1 MGCGQCREQWILLQG
16 SSLSRSMDDAFWLPT
31 QRSFPALRTS
41 RSAPCWQHAL
51 QSPPPPP
58 LQCLASISSRS
69 ARPPGHSF
77 QQTSHP
83 MKSQSSHAAKV
94 MVCPRSAAI
103 CSLSVHSLWERH
115 HPAAQPSPHHAGE
128 HSWEIKVIKVNLH
141 LFLKHQTLTEAETS
155 LWMGYT

>member
-1 MGCGQCREQWILLQG
+1 MASAG
-16 SSLSRSMDDAFWLPT
+16 SSGFCYKDPLSADQWMMHSGSLHSGPFQLWGLLEALPADSML
-31 QRSFPALRTS
+31 SNL
-41 RSAPCWQHAL
+41 
-51 QSPPPPP
+51 PPPPP